1 MVEYQLWE
9 LAVVGSNP
17 TAPMARKAGRGAVIQ
32 LSRRGDLISAGE
44 GLRGRKSHRTEN
56 SNLTQAVIVIAR
68 RGFSEYNFLMSLHRS
83 LRSGGSTAA
92 KRNVLKRFERVTLL
106 KKRGQWKAGMKST
119 GLPKTKPE

>member
-1 MVEYQLWE
+1 LGQGRVFGGQNPPQVKKCRLYIQSFDFGHRALWQ
-9 LAVVGSNP
+9 VVQP
-17 TAPMARKAGRGAVIQ
+17 TLRQAFIGIA
-32 LSRRGDLISAGE
+32 
-44 GLRGRKSHRTEN
+44 RGR
-56 SNLTQAVIVIAR
+56 
-68 RGFSEYNFLMSLHRS
+68 FSEYNYLMSLHRS